1 MKDMPESE
9 RPYEKCFQQGPSYL
23 SDAELLAVLLRTGSI
38 GESAL
43 DLARRILY
51 DPEASPDTGLQRI
64 SCGSMKIWMHLK
76 GVGPVKAAQILC
88 LAELAKRLTRSAK
101 GSRVTFSAPGLIA
114 DHYMESMRH
123 LSQETVKAVFLDS
136 KARKMGECD
145 ISKGTV
151 SSSLIS
157 PREVFMEAVRHD
169 AVFLVLLHNHPS
181 GDTTPSQEDINIT
194 ERLEYAGKMLGIPL
208 LDHIVIGDR
217 CYFSFQEHGLLVRMA
232 EEQTGV

>member
-1 MKDMPESE
+1 
-9 RPYEKCFQQGPSYL
+9 
-23 SDAELLAVLLRTGSI
+23 
-38 GESAL
+38 
-43 DLARRILY
+43 
-51 DPEASPDTGLQRI
+51 
-64 SCGSMKIWMHLK
+64 
-76 GVGPVKAAQILC
+76 
-88 LAELAKRLTRSAK
+88 
-101 GSRVTFSAPGLIA
+101 
-114 DHYMESMRH
+114 MESMRH

-181 GDTTPSQEDINIT
+181 GDPTPSQEDINIT
-194 ERLEYAGKMLGIPL
+194 GRLEYAGKMLGIPL

-217 CYFSFQEHGLLVRMA
+217 CYFSFQEHGLLVGMT